1 MVSGWDFSL
10 VILTPEITYV
20 MLGWTIGP
28 AIEVKAF
35 CHGADSMP
43 LASLIAYGS
52 NRSTFQGNNPSQ

>member
-1 MVSGWDFSL
+1 MVSGSDFSS
-10 VILTPEITYV
+10 VILTPEITHV

-28 AIEVKAF
+28 AFELKAF

-52 NRSTFQGNNPSQ
+52 NRPTF